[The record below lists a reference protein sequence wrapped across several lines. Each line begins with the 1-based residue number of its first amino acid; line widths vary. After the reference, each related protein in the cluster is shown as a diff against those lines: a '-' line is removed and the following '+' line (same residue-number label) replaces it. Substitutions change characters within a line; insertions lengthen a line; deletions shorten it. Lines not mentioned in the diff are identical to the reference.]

1 MSQLGQPVRT
11 APRAAANGSPQFSF
25 APASK
30 AGRKARLS
38 IQGLSGSGKTWT
50 GLGICH
56 GLSEGRRFAVID
68 TEKGAASLYAGIGG
82 IQFDT
87 LAMDRYDPRDLAR
100 ALDAAA
106 EAGYPTVFVDS
117 LSHFWKGT
125 DGTLDQ
131 VEKASSRYGGNKFAG
146 WKDGTPMQNDMV
158 AAILAYPGHVVA
170 SMRSYTEWVLEN
182 GKPKQVGT
190 RPEQRKG
197 IEYEFDV
204 AVAMDIDNTLE
215 VLKSRCPALNRK
227 VIQRPQGARDIAGPL
242 LTWLNTEPEAQPAP
256 APAPEQQ

>member
-1 MSQLGQPVRT
+1 MTQLPPPVRT
-11 APRAAANGSPQFSF
+11 GRPAAEQNGNSAQFAFS
-25 APASK
+25 PASK

-38 IQGLSGSGKTWT
+38 IQGMSGSGKTWT
-50 GLGICH
+50 GLGIAH
-56 GLSEGRRFAVID
+56 GLSEGRKFAVID

-100 ALDAAA
+100 ALEAAA
-106 EAGYPTVFVDS
+106 QAGYPTVFVDS

-125 DGTLDQ
+125 DGTLEQ
-131 VEKASSRYGGNKFAG
+131 VEKAKAKYGGNKFAG

-182 GKPKQVGT
+182 GKPQRVGT

-215 VLKSRCPALNRK
+215 VLKSRCPALSRQIIK
-227 VIQRPQGARDIAGPL
+227 RPQGARDIAGPL
-242 LTWLNTEPEAQPAP
+242 LAWLAAEPQANAED
-256 APAPEQQ
+256 ELTQQ